1 MAGGAKTAMK
11 KGCWACSKH
20 AMVGSSISSINIRLC
35 EGFQG
40 ILCMMHG
47 DGLEGKVL
55 DLHV

>member
-1 MAGGAKTAMK
+1 MK